1 MNFIDA
7 IHGKR
12 GVAIVTVLLA
22 IPVTLATARQ
32 FTPPSSS
39 PATGHAQV
47 ITQGIAE
54 LPDEPMIWRVV
65 ERTAGPRWEAKAGKR
80 VLGFVLAS
88 DEPVLLTN
96 VDEGADPVDVALLS
110 NGEAFLVQAG
120 TRQIRAS
127 MTDQPVDYLTLEL
140 VPASSGDN
148 AGNGEVLS
156 VSEPF
161 TVPTGQR
168 DIDLVRNVLKLDEAA
183 TIPDT
188 GDSVYILAT
197 DGAIDVLPA
206 TGEIRRLEAG
216 ESGIFSGPLEIN
228 AVQSSAEGA
237 GQIASLSFT
246 STLLQDADA
255 SAGYVIAVIGA
266 EVPPIQTP
274 TAIPPTPTTA
284 SAPTIEVV
292 IVEDPTREPSSE
304 PGLEP
309 TIEPTPTEK
318 GPNDSDGD
326 GLIDNDERQYGTDPS
341 NPDSDG
347 DGLLDGDEVF
357 GYGTLPT
364 VPDSDSDAL
373 SDGEEIFTYGTNPL
387 DPDTDRGGLSDGREV
402 ASNRDPLDSTDDRS
416 ITAPNG

>member
-1 MNFIDA
+1 MNCTDLV
-7 IHGKR
+7 R
-12 GVAIVTVLLA
+12 GNRGIAIVAALLA

-32 FTPPSSS
+32 FAPPPSS

-47 ITQGIAE
+47 ITQGIAD

-65 ERTAGPRWEAKAGKR
+65 ERTAGPRWEAKVGKR

-96 VDEGADPVDVALLS
+96 VDEGAEPVDVALLAS
-110 NGEAFLVQAG
+110 GEGFLVQAG

-148 AGNGEVLS
+148 AGNGEVLY

-161 TVPTGQR
+161 TVPEGQR
-168 DIDLVRNVLKLDEAA
+168 DIDLVRNVLKLDEVA

-206 TGEIRRLEAG
+206 TGEIQTLEAG
-216 ESGIFSGPLEIN
+216 ESGIFTGPLEVS

-237 GQIASLSFT
+237 GQIASLSLNA
-246 STLLQDADA
+246 SLLQDADE
-255 SAGYVIAVIGA
+255 SAGYVVAVIGA
-266 EVPPIQTP
+266 EIPPVQTP
-274 TAIPPTPTTA
+274 TPIPPTPTTGP
-284 SAPTIEVV
+284 APTIEVV
-292 IVEDPTREPSSE
+292 IVDDPTKEPTSE
-304 PGLEP
+304 S
-309 TIEPTPTEK
+309 TIEPTATEK
-318 GPNDSDGD
+318 GPLDSDRD
-326 GLIDNDERQYGTDPS
+326 GLIDNDERQYGTDPG

-357 GYGTLPT
+357 SYGTQPMS
-364 VPDSDSDAL
+364 PDSDGDSL
-373 SDGEEIFTYGTNPL
+373 LDGDEIFTYGTNPL
-387 DPDTDRGGLSDGREV
+387 DPDTDRGGFSDGREV
-402 ASNRDPLDSTDDRS
+402 ASGRDPLDSKDDRS